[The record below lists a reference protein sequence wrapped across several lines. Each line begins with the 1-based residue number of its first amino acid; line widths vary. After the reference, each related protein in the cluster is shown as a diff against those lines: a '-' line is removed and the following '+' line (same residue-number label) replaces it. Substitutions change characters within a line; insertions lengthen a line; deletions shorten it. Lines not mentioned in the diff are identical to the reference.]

1 MSDVTQS
8 GSRAFQGELLHRNSM
23 TGGPN
28 SNPSDKAV
36 FEARAPLRRKEMARQ
51 ISEATTDATCN
62 RRLAKVLDQ
71 LG

>member
-1 MSDVTQS
+1 
-8 GSRAFQGELLHRNSM
+8 M